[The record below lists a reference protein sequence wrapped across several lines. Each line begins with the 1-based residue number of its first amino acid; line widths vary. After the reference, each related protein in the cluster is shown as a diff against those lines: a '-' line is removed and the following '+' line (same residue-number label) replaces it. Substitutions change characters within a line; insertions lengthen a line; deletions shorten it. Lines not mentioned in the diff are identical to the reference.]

1 MMNPKNAL
9 RLGLLAATVAVTIAT
24 AGVTAQ
30 QAARLGADLTPMGGE
45 TAGNAAGTIPAWT
58 GGITTPAQAG
68 APGFKSGG
76 HHPDPYAADKPLYKI
91 DASNMSR
98 YAANLTAGHKALLSA
113 YKGSYFINVYP
124 SHRSAAFPQRI
135 YDATKANA
143 TTAKLTGGG
152 TGVTGAIIG
161 VPFPIPGEGVEVIWN
176 HILRFRAEIAERTIG
191 QAAVSR
197 GGDYNLV
204 RLHDETMVGYS
215 LPGATEAGLDNTVL
229 YFIQE
234 TISPAR
240 LAGEILLVHETLDQ
254 TKENRRAWLYNPG
267 QRRVRRAPNV
277 AFDNPGTA
285 SDGLRTSDQFDIF
298 NGSPERYEWK
308 LVGKQEMIVPYNAYP
323 LHGNKLKN
331 GDIIKPLH
339 INQQYARYELH
350 RVWVVDA
357 VLKPGQRHIY
367 KRRTFYVDEDSWQIL
382 LVDCYD
388 NRDQM
393 WRIQEAHSIN
403 YYEIPTFWTTLELTY
418 DLQAGRYLALGL
430 DNEEPR
436 TVNFDASLRGNSQ
449 IARTSATSAGSRT
462 STVS

>member
-1 MMNPKNAL
+1 MKQQHIL
-9 RLGLLAATVAVTIAT
+9 RLGLAAILGIVTIT
-24 AGVTAQ
+24 AAAVTAQ
-30 QAARLGADLTPMGGE
+30 QAAKLGGELTPMGAE
-45 TAGNAAGTIPAWT
+45 KAANAAGTIPAWN
-58 GGITTPAQAG
+58 GGLTSAAQAG

-76 HHPDPYAADKPLYKI
+76 HHPDPYASDKPLYKI
-91 DASNMSR
+91 DATNMSR
-98 YAANLTAGHKALLSA
+98 YAANLTAGHKALLNA
-113 YKGSYFINVYP
+113 YKNSYFINVYP

-143 TTAKLTGGG
+143 TSAKLTGGG
-152 TGVTGAIIG
+152 NGVTGAIIG
-161 VPFPIPGEGVEVIWN
+161 VPFPIPSSGLEVIWN
-176 HILRFRAEIAERTIG
+176 HILRFRVEIAERTIG

-197 GGDYNLV
+197 GGDYNMV

-254 TKENRRAWLYNPG
+254 TKEQRRAWLYNPG

-298 NGSPERYEWK
+298 NGSPERYDWK
-308 LVGKQEMIVPYNAYP
+308 LVGKQEMIVPYNAYQ
-323 LHGNKLKN
+323 LHSNKLKN
-331 GDIIKPLH
+331 TDIIKPLH
-339 INQQYARYELH
+339 INQEHARYELH

-357 VLKPGQRHIY
+357 TLKAGQRHLY

-382 LVDCYD
+382 AVDCYD
-388 NRDQM
+388 NRDQL

-403 YYEIPTFWTTLELTY
+403 YYEVPTFWTTLELTY

-436 TVNFDASLRGNSQ
+436 TVNFAAKRTAADFTPAA
-449 IARTSATSAGSRT
+449 IARRGTR
-462 STVS
+462 

>member
-1 MMNPKNAL
+1 MIKLKYILGP
-9 RLGLLAATVAVTIAT
+9 GLLAAAGIVAIAA

-30 QAARLGADLTPMGGE
+30 QAARLGADLTPMGAE
-45 TAGNAAGTIPAWT
+45 KAANAAGTIPAWT
-58 GGITTPAQAG
+58 GGIKSAAEAG

-76 HHPDPYAADKPLYKI
+76 HHPDPYANDKPLYKV
-91 DASNMSR
+91 DASNASR
-98 YAANLTAGHKALLSA
+98 YAANLTAGHKVLLNA
-113 YKGSYFINVYP
+113 YKGSYFLNVYP

-143 TTAKLTGGG
+143 TSGKLTGAGN
-152 TGVTGAIIG
+152 GVTGAIGG
-161 VPFPIPGEGVEVIWN
+161 VPFPMPSSGLEVIWN
-176 HILRFRAEIAERTIG
+176 HILRFRVEIAERTIG

-197 GGDYNLV
+197 TGTYNLV
-204 RLHDETMVGYS
+204 KLHDETMVGYS

-234 TISPAR
+234 TTAPAR

-254 TKENRRAWLYNPG
+254 TKEQRRAWLYNPG

-298 NGSPERYEWK
+298 NGSPERYDWK
-308 LVGKQEMIVPYNAYP
+308 LVGKQEIIVPYNAYP
-323 LHGNKLKN
+323 LHSNKLKN
-331 GDIIKPLH
+331 ADIIKPLH
-339 INQQYARYELH
+339 INQDHARYELH

-357 VLKPGQRHIY
+357 TLKPGQRHIY

-382 LVDCYD
+382 VVDCYD
-388 NRDQM
+388 NRDQL

-436 TVNFDASLRGNSQ
+436 TVNFDAKRTAADFTPAA
-449 IARTSATSAGSRT
+449 IARRGTR
-462 STVS
+462 